1 MTADPTI
8 RDNALSCEAKKHA
21 YRQTQDGVVVS
32 FVLHPSEIPDGLAIA
47 PLGTRYMIALVEIG
61 DDEQPKAG
69 SSKGRTSDFESE
81 NEGLNPSPAAKWSTL
96 TPAQQAGILCN
107 DPAFEKFM
115 SEVHNFTHA
124 DVPLMVRQHCNVD
137 SRKDILP
144 DSYAGR
150 RWRELVSDYRAWC
163 REPEVV

>member
-1 MTADPTI
+1 MNKTAAFGAEYVDWKLVKTRAAIQIVFEIP
-8 RDNALSCEAKKHA
+8 LEAADHA
-21 YRQTQDGVVVS
+21 YR
-32 FVLHPSEIPDGLAIA
+32 VLGGMPDNSKSRWFGIA
-47 PLGTRYMIALVEIG
+47 RMEH
-61 DDEQPKAG
+61 DEQPKAG

-81 NEGLNPSPAAKWSTL
+81 NEGSNPSPAAKWSTL